1 MSWLISLVVA
11 GLVFASEGNS
21 PVAANY
27 NFTESKSSVV
37 KTNSA
42 DEIERFSQ
50 IYPLSANGRVSVSNV
65 NGSVT
70 LNTWDRNEVKLEYV
84 KTADD
89 RDKLSTFEIKIDSR
103 PDNFRVETVYEQYR
117 PENRDAWRNQGKTEV
132 QYTLTVPRN
141 AVLAGIETV
150 NGSVSITNAANS
162 TKASSVNGQVRG
174 VNLRGAANLTTVNG
188 TIEADFDQLLTGTR
202 ISLNTV
208 NGQAN
213 LLIPSD
219 ANATVKADTVNGSI
233 VNDFGLPVRK
243 GEYVGRDLYG
253 KIGTGDVKITL
264 NSVNGALSIRRKN
277 DGKNVN
283 PAANLLTTK
292 NEDDRNDGEDSE
304 HGVSVRAPRPQR
316 APRPPRTPK
325 PPKPEVIDNDELNK
339 SIEQSIEQGLKEA
352 QKEIEKIR
360 PELERLN
367 AEGFKEAASVVKM
380 EEMQA
385 QLNAAQIK
393 YRDAFARMPDLNWTI
408 GSPSIEEKS
417 DSFTVKNTPKVTI
430 EAGNSDVS
438 VRGWDKQE
446 VRYSITRFSKF
457 RNQTPLD
464 LRATQNGS
472 DVNIRFAGN
481 NSNSKNNKETTVNK
495 FFFDEGNRVRIEVFV
510 PKKSNL
516 KIVTGGEIRLENVS
530 GDVDLQGGDES
541 INIRD
546 VDGKLNAQTSDG
558 KIRVIGFKGEIK
570 TRTSSGAINLEG
582 DFQGLSA
589 RSIDGTIVLTLPENA
604 NANIESNR
612 KDIVGEGFSL
622 VHQGDGK
629 STSTW
634 KIGSGGENHL
644 LYTTADGRVV
654 VRSSKQIQN

>member
-21 PVAANY
+21 PVTASY

-37 KTNSA
+37 KTNQL
-42 DEIERFSQ
+42 DETERFSQ
-50 IYPLSANGRVSVSNV
+50 TYPLSANGRVSVSNV

-70 LNTWDRNEVKLEYV
+70 VDTWDRNEVKLEYV
-84 KTADD
+84 KTAED
-89 RDKLSTFEIKIDSR
+89 RDKLSTFEVKIDSR
-103 PDNFRVETVYEQYR
+103 ADSFRVETVFEQYR
-117 PENRDAWRNQGKTEV
+117 LENMDRSRNYGKAEV

-141 AVLAGIETV
+141 AVLNGIETV
-150 NGSVSITNAANS
+150 NGSVSISNATNS

-174 VNLRGAANLTTVNG
+174 INLRGAANLTTVNG
-188 TIEADFDQLLTGTR
+188 SLEADFDQLQTGSR

-213 LLIPSD
+213 LVIPSD
-219 ANATVKADTVNGSI
+219 ANATVRADTVNGSI

-253 KIGTGDVKITL
+253 KIGSGDVQIRM
-264 NSVNGALSIRRKN
+264 NSVNGTLSVRRKK

-283 PAANLLTTK
+283 PATNLLSTK
-292 NEDDRNDGEDSE
+292 NEDNWVDGKDAERG
-304 HGVSVRAPRPQR
+304 HGVR
-316 APRPPRTPK
+316 APRPPRPPRPARLPNIPTPA
-325 PPKPEVIDNDELNK
+325 VIDNEELNK
-339 SIEQSIEQGLKEA
+339 SIQEGMKEA

-360 PELERLN
+360 PELEKLN
-367 AEGFKEAASVVKM
+367 IEGFKNAVAAVKM

-385 QLNAAQIK
+385 QLNAAQDR
-393 YRDAFARMPDLNWTI
+393 YREAFARMPDMSWTI

-457 RNQTPLD
+457 RSQTPLD

-472 DVNIRFAGN
+472 DVNIKFAGAGSKN
-481 NSNSKNNKETTVNK
+481 KNNKETTVNK
-495 FFFDEGNRVRIEVFV
+495 FFFDEGNRIRIEVFV

-516 KIVTGGEIRLENVS
+516 KIITGGEIRLENVS
-530 GDVDLQGGDES
+530 GDVDLQGADES

-558 KIRVIGFKGEIK
+558 KIRVIGFKGEIN
-570 TRTSSGAINLEG
+570 TRTSSGATNLEG
-582 DFQGLSA
+582 DFRSLSA
-589 RSIDGTIVLTLPENA
+589 RTVDGTIVLTLPEDA

-634 KIGSGGENHL
+634 KIGSGGEKHL
-644 LYTTADGRVV
+644 LYATADGRVV
-654 VRSSKQIQN
+654 VRNAKQLQN